1 MLRYVLPSILALIL
15 TACGGDAACP
25 TQTQAF
31 VKTSV
36 AWPQGRVFYCWEN
49 LGTVRGG
56 ERKIVHDVT
65 QELAASAAV
74 SFEDVGACAAGEFQG
89 LKIFV
94 ADLQPQAAGLGVETR
109 GVHAGLRLNTT
120 FKNWGEDCLV
130 NEGTRLGCVR
140 TIAMHEMLH
149 VLGFA
154 HEHNR
159 HDTPASCAAAKQGG
173 DGELRVGSW
182 DAHSATNYCNE
193 TWSNDG
199 RLSSGDVAGL
209 VAMYGA
215 KDVPKAGVAA
225 RPAASNAAAVCR

>member
-1 MLRYVLPSILALIL
+1 MLRYVLPSTLALIL

-25 TQTQAF
+25 TQPQAF

-36 AWPQGRVFYCWEN
+36 AWPQGRVAYCWEN
-49 LGTVRGG
+49 PDAVRSG
-56 ERKIVHDVT
+56 ERKIVQDVA
-65 QELAASAAV
+65 QELAAAAAV
-74 SFEDVGACAAGEFQG
+74 SFVDLGACVAGEFNG

-109 GVHAGLRLNTT
+109 GVHAGLRLNAT

-130 NEGTRLGCVR
+130 NEGARLGCVR

-159 HDTPASCAAAKQGG
+159 HDTPGSCVAAPQGG
-173 DGELRVGSW
+173 DGEMRVGSW
-182 DAHSATNYCNE
+182 DAHSAMNYCNE
-193 TWSNDG
+193 KWSNG
-199 RLSSGDVAGL
+199 GHLSGGDVAGL
-209 VAMYGA
+209 IAIYGA
-215 KDVPKAGVAA
+215 KDAPKVSAAVRPPAA
-225 RPAASNAAAVCR
+225 RAAAVCR